1 MPITVIPANK
11 NVGKSLDDINANFA
25 YLDRESADKSGA
37 FENSTASKVWV
48 ILHNLNKKPSVN
60 VIDNYGDVVW
70 CDIEYTNDNTVTLRF
85 SEATAGTVYFN

>member
-37 FENSTASKVWV
+37 FENSTEIGRAHV
-48 ILHNLNKKPSVN
+48 
-60 VIDNYGDVVW
+60 
-70 CDIEYTNDNTVTLRF
+70 
-85 SEATAGTVYFN
+85 